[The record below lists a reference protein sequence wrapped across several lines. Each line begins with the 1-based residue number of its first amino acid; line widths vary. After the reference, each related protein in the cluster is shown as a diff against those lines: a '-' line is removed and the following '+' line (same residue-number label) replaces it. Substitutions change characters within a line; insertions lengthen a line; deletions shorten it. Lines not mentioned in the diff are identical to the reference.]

1 LVIFFFPLHAFFVKF
16 MAVAV
21 VPREYYVFR
30 GLNGIFLKVC
40 MQLVADLEEELR

>member
-1 LVIFFFPLHAFFVKF
+1 
-16 MAVAV
+16 
-21 VPREYYVFR
+21 VFR